1 MDQVNNRTF
10 TNFDFKRNH
19 SKKTVSK
26 LPTIDTAYLTFYDYE
41 RIRKNAIVPT
51 KEELLNNERVQ
62 NEQENTQLA
71 KARALKEKIVNYD
84 LTRPHTQLSDI
95 QRQNIKSSNSLLSE
109 AQKILDQNEDCVKD
123 MEKLALYAKVATI
136 RERQLKEHEMME
148 KMYKKKEEKLDTMM
162 ELERLKELRQ
172 QQERENNR
180 KKNQRDGCLIIID
193 QIKQKEYEKIKK
205 REIIEKE
212 KQIILRQLKELADE
226 DLRQNEKKRLSNEQ
240 IAKEIVESNRINA
253 LNKQK
258 KLLEEKEEDLKI
270 LKYNMEKAKKE
281 EEELKEK
288 KRLQEEKEREVQK
301 LREKQEK
308 AQDKQA
314 ELDALRA
321 KRAFEQSER
330 EARIKEK
337 NDMLLKRK
345 KIEELIESNQR
356 QRLEKQKIL
365 EEEAKKEQEEYKK
378 IVKKYME
385 EIEDER
391 RKEEEKKKKLYE
403 NTQDLKKLIKIKEE
417 KERLLSKEKLED
429 GRKLKQ
435 KMDDWKM
442 RMEKIKMQKIQELKN
457 LGIQPKYIADLEKY
471 HCKHK

>member
-1 MDQVNNRTF
+1 MEQINQRTY
-10 TNFDFKRNH
+10 TDFKF
-19 SKKTVSK
+19 KKNKDKKPSTK

-62 NEQENTQLA
+62 REQENTQLA
-71 KARALKEKIVNYD
+71 KARALKEKIINYD
-84 LTRPHTQLSDI
+84 IHSPRIELNDI
-95 QRQNIKSSNSLLSE
+95 QRQNLKTNNNLLSE
-109 AQKILDQNEDCVKD
+109 AQKVLDQNEDCVKE
-123 MEKLALYAKVATI
+123 MEKLALYAKVASI

-148 KMYKKKEEKLDTMM
+148 KMYKKKEERLDTMM
-162 ELERLKELRQ
+162 ELERLKELKQ
-172 QQERENNR
+172 QQDRENHR
-180 KKNQRDGCLIIID
+180 KKLQRDGCLIIID
-193 QIKQKEYEKIKK
+193 QIKQKEYEKIKQ
-205 REIIEKE
+205 REIVEKE

-240 IAKEIVESNRINA
+240 TAKEIVESNKLNA

-321 KRAFEQSER
+321 KRAYEQSER
-330 EARIKEK
+330 DARIKEK
-337 NDMLLKRK
+337 NEMMLKKK
-345 KIEELIESNQR
+345 KIQELMASNER
-356 QRLEKQKIL
+356 QRLDKQKQLAEQARQEQL
-365 EEEAKKEQEEYKK
+365 EYQR
-378 IVKKYME
+378 IVKAQLE
-385 EIEDER
+385 EIEKER
-391 RKEEEKKKKLYE
+391 RIEEDKKKKLYE
-403 NTQDLKKLIKIKEE
+403 NTKDLKKLIKLKEE
-417 KERLLSKEKLED
+417 KERLQSREILED
-429 GRKLKQ
+429 GRKMKQ
-435 KMDDWKM
+435 NRDDWRL
-442 RMEKIKMQKIQELKN
+442 RMEKIKQQKIQDLKN
-457 LGIQPKYIADLEKY
+457 LGVQQKYIADLEKY
-471 HCKHK
+471 KIV